1 MIINSSG
8 NVIVGAGGSIPTY
21 TPPAGRSLLTTAD
34 MTWLGQAK
42 IPADGSSGTASG
54 GTAYMGPAMAI
65 RYVGGQRRLITAH
78 WTSAPA
84 TGYFD
89 AGDLVEWS
97 FPTLYQGAV
106 SGASSMT
113 KVRQWSNW
121 ADATSLNIGTPSTG
135 VRLGGLW
142 WDEDQ
147 GVIWYVAYA
156 YYAGNN
162 RPFLGATALHDNGTV
177 TKYGMWYYRTGDISG
192 GNQYSQWKGVGGWV
206 LKIPAYA
213 QAACGEMGIGAPALG
228 TIGTYGQKGIG
239 LHTLPTFPPLS
250 DAAGTVLSL
259 GTRCLDYSED
269 YKTTTNAEMH
279 THNTVY
285 EPIGSTHGPGYYRLW
300 NGSAFTNSD
309 DPTTWA
315 TGGLTLGANDGDILY
330 IGLPS
335 GDNASALYLQMTTPA
350 VGGTRVW
357 EYSKTGGTWGALS
370 PSFAVGDAALTGTD
384 NAGYWTTPPAD
395 FTTAAVNGV
404 TTRWIRIRNTAAFS
418 TAGAISKSGSKALC
432 DPTLANPAPE
442 ASYGYWQFSRENVNG
457 FAWVD
462 TGTKHGILC
471 FGRQPRG
478 KTWYGV
484 SKAYTST
491 GALAEDTRVVALNA
505 YGYHT
510 DNDTARL
517 YVIDPDDVIAAA
529 NGDTLGNASDTNPAA
544 EYDWHAEFPDIPDT
558 VEGQAW
564 ISAYQGNGCYWD
576 ATAGELIWVH
586 ATSWWSGA
594 GTASRPTVQ
603 VFAIA

>member
-1 MIINSSG
+1 MLITSG
-8 NVIVGAGGSIPTY
+8 GGVLRTTSGGVPVYTAGS
-21 TPPAGRSLLTTAD
+21 GRAVVTTSD

-42 IPADGSSGTASG
+42 IPEDGTTGSTGG
-54 GTAYMGPAMAI
+54 GTAYAGPAMSI

-78 WTSAPA
+78 FTSSPA
-84 TGYFD
+84 SGYFD

-97 FPTLYQGAV
+97 FPTLHAGAV

-113 KVRQWSNW
+113 KVRSWSDW
-121 ADATSLNIGTPSTG
+121 ADATSLAIGGPSTG

-177 TKYGMWYYRTGDISG
+177 TKYGMWYYRTGDITG

-206 LKIPAYA
+206 LKVPAYA
-213 QAACGEMGIGAPALG
+213 QAACGAMGIGAPPLG

-250 DAAGTVLSL
+250 DAAGTVLAL

-269 YKTTTNAEMH
+269 YKTTTHAECH
-279 THNTVY
+279 RVNTSY
-285 EPIGSTHGPGYYRLW
+285 EPVGSFHNPSYWYLW
-300 NGSAFTNSD
+300 NGSLFSD
-309 DPTTWA
+309 GGEKTAWSA
-315 TGGLTLGANDGDILY
+315 GGLTLGANSGDILY
-330 IGLPS
+330 VGLPS
-335 GDNASALYLQMTTPA
+335 GDTASAFYLEMTTAA

-357 EYSKTGGTWGALS
+357 EYSKTGGTWGDLT
-370 PSFAVGDAALTGTD
+370 PSFAVGAAALTGTH

-395 FTTAAVNGV
+395 FATATVNGA
-404 TTRWIRIRNTAAFS
+404 TTRWIRIRNTSSFS
-418 TAGAISKSGSKALC
+418 TAGAIAKSGSSPIC
-432 DPTLANPAPE
+432 DPTPANPAVDT
-442 ASYGYWQFSRENVNG
+442 GVGFWQPSRENVNG

-462 TGTKHGILC
+462 TGSKHGILC
-471 FGRQPRG
+471 FGRQPQG
-478 KTWYGV
+478 YTWYGV

-491 GALAEDTRVVALNA
+491 GQLAEDTRVVALGA

-510 DNDTARL
+510 NNDTPCL

-529 NGDTLGNASDTNPAA
+529 NGDTLGNASDTNPVA
-544 EYDWHAEFPDIPDT
+544 EYNWNTAFPDIPDT
-558 VEGQAW
+558 VEGQGW
-564 ISAYQGNGCYWD
+564 LSAYQGNGCFWD
-576 ATAGELIWVH
+576 ATANELIWVH
-586 ATSWWSGA
+586 ATSWWNGT
-594 GTASRPTVQ
+594 GTASRSTVQ
-603 VFAIA
+603 VFSIS